1 MGETQSFLAKGSIQ
15 SFKSGKSAVFFSW
28 GGSWRWWSEGGSV
41 KKTALTTFETLS
53 TSLTYAESIWA
64 TLIHTEV
71 SWRQG
76 GRLTEGKGSRFL
88 LTFTKSVEER
98 SNESDVSLLTRSDK
112 QPPHGGQEEQQ
123 TRWQV
128 DWGQRDRSSLKGRVR
143 PPTNRDT
150 PATNSTWDEYKY
162 ARAQKKSTNS
172 NTNMKTNFLFDLD
185 GGFQSS
191 RTVSPRC
198 HRWYHCH
205 VSPKKREN

>member
-1 MGETQSFLAKGSIQ
+1 MGKIGPKFSHLLTVRAEGADPPLTVSLTVKRPG
-15 SFKSGKSAVFFSW
+15 FFMTSL
-28 GGSWRWWSEGGSV
+28 S
-41 KKTALTTFETLS
+41 TLETLS

-98 SNESDVSLLTRSDK
+98 SNESDVSLFTRSGK

-162 ARAQKKSTNS
+162 ARAQKKV
-172 NTNMKTNFLFDLD
+172 
-185 GGFQSS
+185 QIQIQI
-191 RTVSPRC
+191 
-198 HRWYHCH
+198 
-205 VSPKKREN
+205 